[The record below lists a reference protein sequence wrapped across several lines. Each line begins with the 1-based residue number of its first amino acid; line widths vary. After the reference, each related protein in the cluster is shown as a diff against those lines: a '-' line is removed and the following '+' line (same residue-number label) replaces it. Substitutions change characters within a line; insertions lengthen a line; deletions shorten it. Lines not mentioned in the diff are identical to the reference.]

1 MPKLEKIVKKRSAPP
16 KILHMS
22 LPDEDTMSFWRM
34 TADDPREH
42 VARIAR
48 FSRIVGGKVMTN
60 AVQRSGRRL
69 RDVATV
75 ALPRRPPGNLLV
87 LPMHSDL
94 TSPSFRQ
101 GSHPRRAD
109 ASREGSSGRAPIV
122 CNDRET
128 QKATQG
134 GNMKAPGIRAKK
146 AGTKMR
152 RGAATQV
159 MIYPRPKT
167 KAVLVQAS
175 RDVNRPLSSF
185 VLLASLKEAAELQG
199 CDIADLVPAAELE
212 QYRKSRIDRR

>member
-1 MPKLEKIVKKRSAPP
+1 
-16 KILHMS
+16 
-22 LPDEDTMSFWRM
+22 
-34 TADDPREH
+34 
-42 VARIAR
+42 
-48 FSRIVGGKVMTN
+48 
-60 AVQRSGRRL
+60 
-69 RDVATV
+69 
-75 ALPRRPPGNLLV
+75 
-87 LPMHSDL
+87 
-94 TSPSFRQ
+94 
-101 GSHPRRAD
+101 
-109 ASREGSSGRAPIV
+109 
-122 CNDRET
+122 
-128 QKATQG
+128 
-134 GNMKAPGIRAKK
+134 MKAPGIRAKK